1 MRPAER
7 QEGAFGQARAEDVA
21 DALELARDRALGTA
35 AGARADLATL
45 RRAYLDLLKLAIC
58 DLVGPTTLTVSG
70 TTHGTVVARELRGPL
85 RSLRMI
91 GFDWPYNA
99 LSMAGLLRLD
109 DLEQCVKTIVSEHV
123 EGDLLEAGV
132 WRGGAALLMRAALA
146 AYGGDQQRT
155 VVLADSFQ
163 GFTRSN
169 ETNRM
174 IAGTDANGLEQ
185 ILRDY
190 DFLAVSRPEVEL
202 ILARLGY
209 KEGFEFIEG
218 FFEDTMPSLKG
229 QRRWSLIR
237 LDGDTYS
244 ATRACLD
251 ALYDDLVDGGF
262 VIVDDYRFVEE
273 CRRAVD
279 EFREERGIEDPLV
292 SVDWTCVRWR
302 KGSSAELVTRE
313 TDSATKSRARQR
325 HVCAPGSEAGTEH
338 VSTDDYLDQILD
350 EAGRVRLAPTPA
362 IATAREAELAERLRG
377 HEEWI
382 RETEGWLRAAGDRVA
397 SLTAE
402 VNLLRE
408 RIGALEHACASYE
421 NSLSWRLTRPLR
433 KAASI
438 VRGLTGKKR

>member
-1 MRPAER
+1 MSPVEG

-21 DALELARDRALGTA
+21 DALALAREKALGTA
-35 AGARADLATL
+35 VGARADLAAL

-70 TTHGTVVARELRGPL
+70 TAQGTVVARELRGPL

-109 DLEQCVKTIVSEHV
+109 DLEQCVKTIVSEDV

-155 VVLADSFQ
+155 VVLADSFR
-163 GFTRSN
+163 GFTRDDQ
-169 ETNRM
+169 TNVRS
-174 IAGTDANGLEQ
+174 ADTNHHGLEQ

-190 DFLAVSRPEVEL
+190 EFLAVSRPEVEQT
-202 ILARLGY
+202 LARLGY

-218 FFEDTMPSLKG
+218 FFEDTMQSLKG
-229 QRRWSLIR
+229 ERRWSLIR

-262 VIVDDYRFVEE
+262 VIIDDYRFVEE

-279 EFREERGIEDPLV
+279 EFREKRGIKDPLV

-302 KGSSAELVTRE
+302 KGSGAKPAVPDSDSVTEQSAHER
-313 TDSATKSRARQR
+313 RAGR
-325 HVCAPGSEAGTEH
+325 PGSGVSTEH
-338 VSTDDYLDQILD
+338 VGTNDDLAEILD
-350 EAGRVRLAPTPA
+350 DEGRVRLAPTPA

-402 VNLLRE
+402 VNMLRE
-408 RIGALEHACASYE
+408 RVGALQHACASYE

>member
-85 RSLRMI
+85 RALRMI

-163 GFTRSN
+163 GFTRKN
-169 ETNRM
+169 QTDVM
-174 IAGTDANGLEQ
+174 ISETDAQGLEQ
-185 ILRDY
+185 MLRDY
-190 DFLAVSRPEVEL
+190 DFLAVSRPEVEQ

-209 KEGFEFIEG
+209 KEGFEFVEG

-229 QRRWSLIR
+229 HRRWSLIR